1 MNYTGS
7 FRILYLPYSDFTYV
21 FMRLI
26 SLIGLFSFVFSF
38 VVEGKNAFILQH
50 GKELNQ
56 HPRLLFSKQEEL
68 RIRDLFGTEPLLD
81 SLRVSLMKEAERLLL
96 LSPQEDPRRKI
107 RNTKDILSVSREQIY
122 RIVNLALAYRLSGDS
137 RFVEKAEKELLNV
150 CNYSDWDPIHYLD
163 VAEMTTAV
171 AIGYD
176 WLYDVLSPSTKQVV
190 VQSIK
195 TKALDL
201 VVEEYKTGNADSWA
215 KRETNWNVV
224 CNTGMVLGALAIGE
238 NYPELAKYIIDEAV
252 KYIPN
257 CLKHFAPD
265 GVCYEGPAYWGY
277 TNMYLSLLL
286 KVLNDN
292 FGEDFGLSEM
302 KGVDKS
308 VLYYMYSTS
317 PSGKIFNFANSS
329 STQPAAEPIYF
340 YFSRAFNQ
348 PEVASFYRNILSRT
362 VQSEKYF
369 RFYFLSIP
377 WYDTASS
384 FTDTLPK
391 LKVYEGINDIVV
403 FNGDRNIPNNIYLI
417 AKTGD
422 PDMAHQQLDIGTFI
436 VETNGIRWTDDL
448 GSDNYNLPGFW
459 DYKPGGQRWSYF
471 RNSNFSHNTLSI
483 DHKLQNSAGMG
494 EIKQQ
499 DDKVAQPFVTVD
511 MSTAYV
517 GQSSFVYRTFR
528 LLDNTRILVT
538 DSVGL
543 QRSSQSVQWSV
554 ITSADIE
561 CRGDIAILRKDGK
574 SFFMKIVSPSNAF
587 FTIKSVKRATEVE
600 KPIEG
605 YKLLSTSVSGES
617 VQVIKII
624 LSGE

>member
-1 MNYTGS
+1 M
-7 FRILYLPYSDFTYV
+7 

-26 SLIGLFSFVFSF
+26 NLIGLFFLLFSF
-38 VVEGKNAFILQH
+38 VVTGRDLSVRQS
-50 GKELNQ
+50 GKELLQ
-56 HPRLLFSKQEEL
+56 HPRLLFSKQEEQ

-81 SLRVSLMKEAERLLL
+81 SLYAGLMKEAERLLL
-96 LSPQEDPRRKI
+96 VPPQEDPRREIK
-107 RNTKDILSVSREQIY
+107 NTKDILPISREQVY
-122 RIVNLALAYRLSGDS
+122 RMVNLALAYRLSGDR
-137 RFVEKAEKELLNV
+137 RFAEKAEKELVHV
-150 CNYSDWDPIHYLD
+150 CNFPDWDPIHYLD

-176 WLYDVLSPSTKQVV
+176 WLYDVLAPSTRQLVV
-190 VQSIK
+190 HSIK

-201 VVEEYKTGNADSWA
+201 VVEEYNTGNADSWA

-224 CNTGMVLGALAIGE
+224 CNTGMVLGALAIE
-238 NYPELAKYIIDEAV
+238 EHYPELAKHIIGEAV
-252 KYIPN
+252 RYIPN

-286 KVLNDN
+286 KALNDN
-292 FGEDFGLSEM
+292 FGGDFGLSEM
-302 KGVDKS
+302 VGVDKS
-308 VLYYMYSTS
+308 VLYYMHSTS
-317 PSGKIFNFANSS
+317 PSGKIFNFANSG
-329 STQPAAEPIYF
+329 STAPAAEPIYF

-348 PEVASFYRNILSRT
+348 PEVATFYRDVLSKT
-362 VQSEKYF
+362 VHEGNYF

-384 FTDTLPK
+384 TADVLPK

-403 FNGDRNIPNNIYLI
+403 FNGNRNIPNSLYLI

-436 VETNGIRWTDDL
+436 VEMNGIRWTDDL
-448 GSDNYNLPGFW
+448 GTDNYNLPGFW
-459 DYKPGGQRWSYF
+459 DYKPDGQRWTYF

-483 DHKLQNSAGMG
+483 DHKLQNSAGTG
-494 EIKQQ
+494 EIDRL
-499 DDKVAQPFVTVD
+499 DDRAAQPFVTMN
-511 MSTAYV
+511 MSTAYA
-517 GQSSFVYRTFR
+517 GQSRFVYRTFR
-528 LLDNTRILVT
+528 MLDDTRILVT

-543 QRSSQSVQWSV
+543 QSPSQSVQWSV
-554 ITSADIE
+554 ITSADVE
-561 CRGDIAILRKDGK
+561 CKGNTAVLRKDGK
-574 SFFMKIVSPSNAF
+574 SFSLKIASPTNAS
-587 FTIKSVKRATEVE
+587 FTTKAAKRGTEAE

-605 YKLLSTSVSGES
+605 YTVLSASVSGEP
-617 VQVIKII
+617 VQVIKVL

>member
-1 MNYTGS
+1 M
-7 FRILYLPYSDFTYV
+7 
-21 FMRLI
+21 MRLI
-26 SLIGLFSFVFSF
+26 HLVGLFSLLFSF
-38 VVEGKNAFILQH
+38 TVAGRNLPVRQP
-50 GKELNQ
+50 GKELRQ
-56 HPRLLFSKQEEL
+56 HPRLLFSKQEEQ
-68 RIRDLFGTEPLLD
+68 RVRGLFGTEPLLD
-81 SLRVSLMKEAERLLL
+81 SLRAGLMREAERLLSVL
-96 LSPQEDPRRKI
+96 PQEDPRRKI
-107 RNTKDILSVSREQIY
+107 KNTKDILPVSREQVY
-122 RIVNLALAYRLSGDS
+122 RMVNLALAYRLSGDR
-137 RFVEKAEKELLNV
+137 RFAEKAEKELVHV
-150 CNYSDWDPIHYLD
+150 CNFPDWDPVHYLD

-176 WLYDVLSPSTKQVV
+176 WLYDVLAPSVRQLVV
-190 VQSIK
+190 HSIK

-224 CNTGMVLGALAIGE
+224 CNTGMVLGALAIE
-238 NYPELAKYIIDEAV
+238 EHEPELAEHIIGEAV
-252 KYIPN
+252 RYIPN

-286 KVLNDN
+286 KALNDN

-302 KGVDKS
+302 EGVDKS
-308 VLYYMYSTS
+308 VLYYMHSTS
-317 PSGKIFNFANSS
+317 PSGKIFNFANSG
-329 STQPAAEPIYF
+329 STAPAAEPIYF
-340 YFSRAFNQ
+340 YFSRAFRQ
-348 PEVASFYRNILSRT
+348 PEVATFYRNVLSKT
-362 VQSEKYF
+362 VQSGNYF

-384 FTDTLPK
+384 PADALPK

-403 FNGDRNIPNNIYLI
+403 FNGNRNVPNSLYLI

-448 GSDNYNLPGFW
+448 GSDNYSLPGFW
-459 DYKPGGQRWSYF
+459 DYKPDGQRWSYF

-483 DHKLQNSAGMG
+483 DHKLQNSAGTG
-494 EIKQQ
+494 EIKRQ
-499 DDKVAQPFVTVD
+499 DDKAAQPFVTMD
-511 MSTAYV
+511 MGTAYA
-517 GQSSFVYRTFR
+517 GQSRFVYRTFR
-528 LLDNTRILVT
+528 MLDDTRIQVT

-543 QRSSQSVQWSV
+543 QDPSQSVQWSV
-554 ITSADIE
+554 ITSADVE
-561 CRGDIAILRKDGK
+561 CKGNTAVLRKDGK
-574 SFFMKIVSPSNAF
+574 SFSLKITSPANAS
-587 FTIKSVKRATEVE
+587 FTAKTAKRETEAE

-605 YKLLSTSVSGES
+605 YTILSASVSGEP
-617 VQVIKII
+617 VQVIKVL